1 MDLLQEIKAILNGVT
16 TDDFIPK
23 EDITQK
29 ALDEMQIAIWEI
41 SAMVNREIDKKDKQ
55 FLMS

>member
-29 ALDEMQIAIWEI
+29 ALDNMQIAIWEI